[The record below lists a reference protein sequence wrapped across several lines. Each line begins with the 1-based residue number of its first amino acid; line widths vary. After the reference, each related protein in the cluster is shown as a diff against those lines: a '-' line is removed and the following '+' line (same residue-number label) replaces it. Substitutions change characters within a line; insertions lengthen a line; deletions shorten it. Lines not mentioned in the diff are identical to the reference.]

1 VKTIIFSIGAIGRLF
16 YRKFKNNKT
25 YNIIGF
31 IDNNPKL
38 DGTTYDNK
46 PIYLV
51 ENINDIDFDKILIGG
66 VHYESMYNQLKELGI
81 DDEKIEMIE
90 DDQITYSDDI
100 RSKDVDKI
108 VKTFCDVMEKEKIRY
123 YLIASSLLCLLRG
136 DDLSKVSDVDIM
148 LDSKEDVKKAYDIF
162 KKYETELKIDVNYYP
177 VENTTSFL
185 EKGDPSFVTISSK
198 NDPTISE
205 PAVIDL
211 NIIFKSDNHRF
222 YRLGDKYIYFDKSY
236 FEKVIYLDYKDFKI
250 PAPLEYDKYLSETY
264 GKDYIVPPKRWSHSR
279 DMNLCT
285 EEELLKIIK

>member
-1 VKTIIFSIGAIGRLF
+1 MKTIIFSIGAIGRLF
-16 YRKFKNNKT
+16 YRKFKNDKT

-31 IDNNPKL
+31 IDNNSKL

-108 VKTFCDVMEKEKIRY
+108 VKTFCDLMEKEKIRY

-162 KKYETELKIDVNYYP
+162 KKYEAELKIDVNYYP

-250 PAPLEYDKYLSETY
+250 PAPFEYDKYLSETY

>member
-1 VKTIIFSIGAIGRLF
+1 MKTIIFSIGAIGRLF

-177 VENTTSFL
+177 IENTTSFL

>member
-1 VKTIIFSIGAIGRLF
+1 MKTIIFSIGAIGRLF